1 LVEEECSADL
11 ARARW
16 AFDGGLKEESR
27 MNRVFGDGGLEADGL
42 MLRTMRNLDSD
53 DWKDLRADSRC
64 GKMVRIELVVVLML
78 AVPILAPILK
88 VFKYA
93 QQCKSS
99 LKLDSL
105 FTSQTELSLRS

>member
-1 LVEEECSADL
+1 
-11 ARARW
+11 
-16 AFDGGLKEESR
+16 
-27 MNRVFGDGGLEADGL
+27 MNRVFGDGGFEAEGL
-42 MLRTMRNLDSD
+42 ILRTMRNLESD

-78 AVPILAPILK
+78 AVPILAPIFR

-99 LKLDSL
+99 LKLNSL